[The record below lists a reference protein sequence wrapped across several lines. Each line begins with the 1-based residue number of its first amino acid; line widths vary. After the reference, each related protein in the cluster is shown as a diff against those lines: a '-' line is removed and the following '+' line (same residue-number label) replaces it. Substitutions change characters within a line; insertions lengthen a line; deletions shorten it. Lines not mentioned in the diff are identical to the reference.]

1 MKSILIL
8 SFSDLNH
15 DARVNRHIGFLKD
28 AYRVTVASFGG
39 GQFQEVNA
47 VQLKRIRPSITEKF
61 LGGLALLFRSYNAA
75 YRIIYN
81 QKTYSKCLS
90 GQRHDLILSNDIETL
105 PLAFDLAQGAKVL
118 FDAHE
123 YAPRHFED
131 KLVWRLL
138 FGRFNRFLCN
148 KYLPMA
154 DAMLTVGQGL
164 AREYASHFPVRPIVL
179 TNANDFKCLKP
190 TPTDANKIRLV
201 HHGAANPSRQLE
213 IMIEAMNYLDDRFTL
228 DMVLLTPAMANKKTR
243 KYLDRIKGMATRNPR
258 VKILPPVK
266 SNEVVDLIHNYD
278 VGVFLLPP
286 VNFNYKNTL
295 PNKIFDFVQARLAI
309 AVGPTPEMAGL
320 VNQFDLGIVAPEF
333 TAKGF
338 AAALSQLTQQ
348 KIDYFKGKSN
358 SAAKELS
365 AESNKVLLNKVVLEL
380 LAE

>member
-28 AYRVTVASFGG
+28 AYRVTFASFGG

-131 KLVWRLL
+131 KLVWR
-138 FGRFNRFLCN
+138 
-148 KYLPMA
+148 
-154 DAMLTVGQGL
+154 
-164 AREYASHFPVRPIVL
+164 
-179 TNANDFKCLKP
+179 
-190 TPTDANKIRLV
+190 
-201 HHGAANPSRQLE
+201 
-213 IMIEAMNYLDDRFTL
+213 
-228 DMVLLTPAMANKKTR
+228 
-243 KYLDRIKGMATRNPR
+243 
-258 VKILPPVK
+258 
-266 SNEVVDLIHNYD
+266 
-278 VGVFLLPP
+278 
-286 VNFNYKNTL
+286 
-295 PNKIFDFVQARLAI
+295 
-309 AVGPTPEMAGL
+309 
-320 VNQFDLGIVAPEF
+320 
-333 TAKGF
+333 
-338 AAALSQLTQQ
+338 
-348 KIDYFKGKSN
+348 
-358 SAAKELS
+358 
-365 AESNKVLLNKVVLEL
+365 
-380 LAE
+380 